1 LATAAALGVGGRET
15 KELYMKSALN
25 IVGIVLA
32 LNGAIWVMQGINI
45 MPGSFMSGQTR
56 WAIYGGLS
64 VVVGVAILLWAN
76 RRQADAKS

>member
-1 LATAAALGVGGRET
+1 
-15 KELYMKSALN
+15 MKTALN
-25 IVGIVLA
+25 IVGILLA
-32 LNGAIWVMQGINI
+32 LNGAVWLMQGINI

-76 RRQADAKS
+76 RRQADAKN

>member
-1 LATAAALGVGGRET
+1 
-15 KELYMKSALN
+15 MKTALN
-25 IVGIVLA
+25 IVGILLA

-64 VVVGVAILLWAN
+64 VVVGVALLLWAN
-76 RRQADAKS
+76 RRQADAKN

>member
-1 LATAAALGVGGRET
+1 LGVGVRET
-15 KELYMKSALN
+15 KELYMKTALN
-25 IVGIVLA
+25 IVGILLA
-32 LNGAIWVMQGINI
+32 LNGAVWLMQGINI

-76 RRQADAKS
+76 RRQADAKN

>member
-1 LATAAALGVGGRET
+1 LGVGDRET
-15 KELYMKSALN
+15 KELYMKTALN
-25 IVGIVLA
+25 IVGILLA

-64 VVVGVAILLWAN
+64 VVVGVALLLWAN
-76 RRQADAKS
+76 RRQADAKN